1 MGGGD
6 VHCSC
11 RMRRCCLAR
20 HRELP
25 PHVPAANVLSAG
37 LPGLVSAAAP
47 QLYAAHREPVIMG
60 GKVLG
65 AVLYSRF
72 DWLGTPLAPLLTRAL
87 LLANGGPGCRCT
99 PWWVGGWVGGWV
111 ADASCMLSTAP
122 ACARACRHGLASAF
136 AFCVPVPCH
145 HGCPLRTM
153 HHRLQALVQSGT
165 VFMLSLSVRHSLRFR
180 GQLFCQLVGLFSCC
194 RRSRCALG
202 RSSQGMARAVGCL
215 RLAGTRLLCCHLTQT
230 CPLVVAGGT
239 PQGPIPAAAAG
250 DATAGD
256 AAAVGRR
263 LSAATGSAL
272 LAGQAAPHGMRSA
285 RCEGAATACSSGTAT
300 RFRRHVQQR
309 RRRAAAQL
317 GGASVPLRSTGRA
330 HGSNNAGRLT
340 ITAELEKS

>member
-1 MGGGD
+1 MGFNMPADHLPGPPPASSLPSCATPPTVSPLPCTAVLTGRGGLPDEGRHQPGRHAAGRRPPAARRARAALVCRRARVPAHPGACVQVSAGSSGGG
-6 VHCSC
+6 
-11 RMRRCCLAR
+11 
-20 HRELP
+20 
-25 PHVPAANVLSAG
+25 
-37 LPGLVSAAAP
+37 
-47 QLYAAHREPVIMG
+47 G
-60 GKVLG
+60 GG
-65 AVLYSRF
+65 
-72 DWLGTPLAPLLTRAL
+72 G
-87 LLANGGPGCRCT
+87 GGP
-99 PWWVGGWVGGWV
+99 PPGGGGGG